1 MATADTPAVLCLFMS
16 FDAYYFTLTSIQSI
30 IHQISTLIYSKL
42 QWTCV
47 KIHQDQKEQS
57 DFCMLQCNLNGFK
70 APLPQAHGSFK
81 AVLLVSLQVAVS
93 PSRSTGL
100 QLGTD
105 AGMSSVLLTM
115 IRFPQDLFG
124 FGVSNRC
131 PLLRA
136 VVRVCCMAFSVR
148 RNGCLVICKDI
159 TKTQT
164 CEGQFSA

>member
-1 MATADTPAVLCLFMS
+1 
-16 FDAYYFTLTSIQSI
+16 
-30 IHQISTLIYSKL
+30 
-42 QWTCV
+42 
-47 KIHQDQKEQS
+47 
-57 DFCMLQCNLNGFK
+57 MLQCNLNGFK
-70 APLPQAHGSFK
+70 AHLPQAHGSFK
-81 AVLLVSLQVAVS
+81 AVLLVSLLVAVS

-115 IRFPQDLFG
+115 FRFPQDLFG

-136 VVRVCCMAFSVR
+136 VERVCCMAFSVR

-159 TKTQT
+159 TKTTLLAKDSSQPGCHTWFLLLLT
-164 CEGQFSA
+164 CLPLYLSHPPTHTVTEARKLHLEKSVLLTRFNVGCLVRSLFNTVY